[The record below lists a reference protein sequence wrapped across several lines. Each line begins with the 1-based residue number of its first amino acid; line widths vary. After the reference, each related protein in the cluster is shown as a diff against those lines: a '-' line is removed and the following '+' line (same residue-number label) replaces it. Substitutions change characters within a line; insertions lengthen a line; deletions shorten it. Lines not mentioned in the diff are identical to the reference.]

1 LIKTSEMTQI
11 TVAYGVLGEDD
22 LINFF
27 KESFELDYNK
37 QQFIKPTP
45 DFVLSVYLTLI
56 DNFNLNLDLNY
67 LPYLQKVVN
76 VTYCIEELLN
86 KCNIFDFKISDI
98 LQPKRK
104 RTQTFVSQLVGIFLD
119 TVEFSNNLL
128 NNQLADEHEVNEAI
142 EIEKTKIERL
152 NNEITKKKQNCHK
165 LKPEI
170 EKCSM
175 RYDELREEMLAS
187 RTHSQ
192 ELSTKG
198 AVLKKEKTQINAV
211 LSTKEYEKLNVVAE
225 VQKLEEDLKLVS
237 GGTIEQAETNK
248 RIANDLRKECVEI
261 QEKCR
266 ELLVFKSL
274 KKENLNEFRNE
285 QEEINRNRLVL
296 KENLVEKEN
305 FKEKNKICLNEI
317 ENLKK
322 KSMELEDEF
331 MKKIKDK
338 EGELKEVQSDLEPV
352 LQFEHVLKREL
363 KKKLSLEREDEHVS
377 QLKDDT
383 LRKQQEIDYY
393 LALRETI
400 AQKFNTLNDDCINRL
415 RQIISN

>member
-1 LIKTSEMTQI
+1 MTQI

-45 DFVLSVYLTLI
+45 DFVLSIYLTLI
-56 DNFNLNLDLNY
+56 DNFNLNLELNN
-67 LPYLQKVVN
+67 LPYIHKAVN

-119 TVEFSNNLL
+119 SVEFNNNLL
-128 NNQLADEHEVNEAI
+128 NNQLTDVHEADEAI

-152 NNEITKKKQNCHK
+152 NNEIAKRKQNNFK
-165 LKPEI
+165 LKPELD
-170 EKCSM
+170 KYTLRS
-175 RYDELREEMLAS
+175 DELREQMIAS
-187 RTHSQ
+187 RTYSQ

-198 AVLKKEKTQINAV
+198 AVLKKEKTQLNAI
-211 LSTKEYEKLNVVAE
+211 LSTKEYEKLNLIAE
-225 VQKLEEDLKLVS
+225 VQKLDEDLKLVT
-237 GGTIEQAETNK
+237 GNTIEQAENNK
-248 RIANDLRKECVEI
+248 RIAAELRKECVQI

-266 ELLVFKSL
+266 ELLIFKNL
-274 KKENLNEFRNE
+274 KKENIVEFRNE
-285 QEEINRNRLVL
+285 QEEINRNLLIL

-322 KSMELEDEF
+322 KSTELEDEF
-331 MKKIKDK
+331 NRKIKDK
-338 EGELKEVQSDLEPV
+338 EAEVKEVELNLEPV
-352 LQFEHVLKREL
+352 LDLERVLKREL
-363 KKKLSLEREDEHVS
+363 QKRLNLEQEDEHVT
-377 QLKDDT
+377 QLKEDSSRKQNEIEYYLT
-383 LRKQQEIDYY
+383 LRERITQKYN
-393 LALRETI
+393 ALNEY
-400 AQKFNTLNDDCINRL
+400 CINKL
-415 RQIISN
+415 KM